1 MNKKGHQF
9 GVAHSTMW
17 VALIYVVALNLRPA
31 ITAVGPLLP
40 QLGTELGLNETA
52 QGLLGSIPLIA
63 FAVISP
69 VVYRFSGRIGME
81 RAIFAALAALVLGS
95 VIRSYLGLGGLWLGT
110 MLIGCAIG
118 VGNVLVPTIV
128 KRDFSTNIS
137 RATGAYSACITIG
150 AAVAS
155 AVAVPLSN
163 AIGWQGALAV
173 WGLPVILVGLLWLPR
188 IQPAITSTTT
198 TQKPN
203 SVWRQP
209 MAWLV
214 TAFMGLQSIN
224 FYFLVTWL
232 PTIEIRYGI
241 SEQQAGWH
249 LFLFQVLGFI
259 GALLIPKLMTNPR
272 HYTPACLV
280 ASIPA
285 LVGMLGLLLLPA
297 WSLIWI
303 IIAGLGSGAA
313 LVAALSLISVK
324 GRSPEETTQ
333 LSGMAQSMG
342 YLFAAIGPVLA
353 GALTQVTGSWTAAMI
368 LIIILA
374 ALQVGACFFV
384 DRVSWTELR
393 PS

>member
-1 MNKKGHQF
+1 
-9 GVAHSTMW
+9 MW
-17 VALIYVVALNLRPA
+17 VALIYLVALNLRPA
-31 ITAVGPLLP
+31 ITSVGSLLP
-40 QLGTELGLNETA
+40 QLGSELQLSETA
-52 QGLLGSIPLIA
+52 QGLLGSIPLLA

-69 VVYRFSGRIGME
+69 LVYRFSGRLGME
-81 RAIFAALAALVLGS
+81 RAIIIALTVLATGS

-110 MLIGCAIG
+110 LLIGCAIG
-118 VGNVLVPTIV
+118 VGNVLVPAIV
-128 KRDFSTNIS
+128 KRDFSNNVS
-137 RATGAYSACITIG
+137 RATGAYSACITVG
-150 AAVAS
+150 AAIAS
-155 AVAVPLSN
+155 AAAVPL
-163 AIGWQGALAV
+163 AATIGWQGALV
-173 WGLPVILVGLLWLPR
+173 IWGLPVIIVGLLWLPR
-188 IQPAITSTTT
+188 LKSATVVATTT
-198 TQKPN
+198 TVKRTPV
-203 SVWRQP
+203 SRQST
-209 MAWLV
+209 AWLV

-232 PTIEIRYGI
+232 PTIETQHGI

-297 WSLIWI
+297 CSLIWI
-303 IIAGLGSGAA
+303 IITGLGSGAA
-313 LVAALSLISVK
+313 LVTALSLISVK
-324 GRSPEETTQ
+324 GCSPEETTQ

-342 YLFAAIGPVLA
+342 YLFAAIGPLVA
-353 GALTQVTGSWTAAMI
+353 GALTQVTGSWTAAML

-374 ALQVGACFFV
+374 ALQVGMCFFV
-384 DRVSWTELR
+384 DRVPRAELR